1 MAKLEREPANHETVL
16 DVTEEQVARVYAKAF
31 LEVAAKAPNT
41 AELVDEVVSLV
52 NDVLNRVPRLEELL
66 RSALVSQEEKEQ
78 FIERVFGKRASLPVV
93 HFLKVISRHGRLE
106 LLRPIARVLRKLHAE
121 RSGLTE
127 VEVRV
132 ATELSDAVRQEI
144 QQRLQRA
151 LGTQP
156 VLNVAIDPA
165 LIAGVWVRVGD
176 RVFDG
181 SIRTQLEHARR
192 HMIERATE
200 RIETAPERFVVAGA
214 G

>member
-1 MAKLEREPANHETVL
+1 MAKLEREIVKHETVL

-31 LEVAAKAPNT
+31 LEVAAKSNNT
-41 AELVDEVVSLV
+41 AELIDEVVSLV
-52 NDVLNRVPRLEELL
+52 RDVLDRVPRLEEML

-78 FIERVFGKRASLPVV
+78 FINRVFGKQASVEVV
-93 HFLKVISRHGRLE
+93 NFLKVVSRHGRLE
-106 LLRPIARVLRKLHAE
+106 LLRPIARVLKKLYAE
-121 RSGLTE
+121 RSGVTE

-132 ATELSDAVRQEI
+132 ATELSDAVRNEI

-156 VLNVAIDPA
+156 VLNVTIDPA
-165 LIAGVWVRVGD
+165 LIAGIWVRVGD

-192 HMIERATE
+192 HMIDRATE
-200 RIETAPERFVVAGA
+200 KIETAPERFVLAST
-214 G
+214 

>member
-1 MAKLEREPANHETVL
+1 MAKVEREPPKHETVL

-41 AELVDEVVSLV
+41 AELVDEIVSLV
-52 NDVLNRVPRLEELL
+52 RDVLDRLPRLEEML
-66 RSALVSQEEKEQ
+66 RSALVSPEEKEQ
-78 FIERVFGKRASLPVV
+78 FIHRVFGNRASLQVV
-93 HFLKVISRHGRLE
+93 NFLKVVSRHGRLD
-106 LLRPIARVLRKLHAE
+106 LLRPIARVLKKLHSE
-121 RSGLTE
+121 QSGLTE

-132 ATELSDAVRQEI
+132 AAELDDAVRWEI

-165 LIAGVWVRVGD
+165 LIAGIWVRVGD

-200 RIETAPERFVVAGA
+200 KIETAPERFVLATS
-214 G
+214 